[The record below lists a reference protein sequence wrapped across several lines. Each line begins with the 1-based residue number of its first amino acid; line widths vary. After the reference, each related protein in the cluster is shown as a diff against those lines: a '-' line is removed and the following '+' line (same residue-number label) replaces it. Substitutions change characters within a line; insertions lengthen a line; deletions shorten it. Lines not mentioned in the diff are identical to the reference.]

1 MLILTRKKDEAIR
14 IGESILVRVVEID
27 KNTVKLGIEA
37 PREVEILREELIQ
50 AVSEENLKAAQGTT
64 DVLLNG
70 LSKRLKKA

>member
-37 PREVEILREELIQ
+37 PREIEILREELIQ

-64 DVLLNG
+64 DALLNS
-70 LSKRLKKA
+70 LSARLKKA